1 MFLLKACPR
10 CHGDLYFDG
19 NPYDSFLRC
28 IQCGYTRDIQA
39 KNVPI
44 GAVALPGQQTS
55 HSVDKTKRSRQKTVQ
70 TA

>member
-39 KNVPI
+39 ENVPLA
-44 GAVALPGQQTS
+44 GAVTTPGQRTP
-55 HSVDKTKRSRQKTVQ
+55 HSVNKAKRGRDRTV
-70 TA
+70 